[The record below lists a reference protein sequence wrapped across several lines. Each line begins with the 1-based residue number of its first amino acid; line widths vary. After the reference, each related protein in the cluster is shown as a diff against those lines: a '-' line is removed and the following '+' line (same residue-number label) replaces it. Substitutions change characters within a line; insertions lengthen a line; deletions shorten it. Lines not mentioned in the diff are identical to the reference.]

1 MALFKALSIE
11 EFEVCVC
18 VLGSL
23 WTVVAGKWNWE
34 VTCLICVD
42 ISKVVL
48 PQEGD
53 TGQVFK
59 SAFHLQ
65 LVNAF

>member
-11 EFEVCVC
+11 TFVC

-23 WTVVAGKWNWE
+23 WAVMAGKWKPE
-34 VTCLICVD
+34 VTCLICVGV
-42 ISKVVL
+42 SKVVL

-53 TGQVFK
+53 TSQVFK
-59 SAFHLQ
+59 SAFHLH
-65 LVNAF
+65 LVNTS